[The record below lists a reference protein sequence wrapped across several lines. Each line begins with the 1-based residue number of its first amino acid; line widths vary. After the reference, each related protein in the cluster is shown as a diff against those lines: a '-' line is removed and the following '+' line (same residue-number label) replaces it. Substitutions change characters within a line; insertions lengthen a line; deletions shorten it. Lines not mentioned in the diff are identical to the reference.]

1 MPYSNTSAII
11 SFYTIWSFERNHFP
25 YFQDFSFSTRY
36 ISSDVP
42 TMQIVDTSE
51 KAFTPILSDEIW
63 LPIAIGSFFEI
74 RGYGL
79 VYTEPM
85 RVIHLF
91 TSIPLTLFVYP
102 LIPFIFY
109 SRAAPLHRESRCPS
123 ASPVVF
129 RFVLSTSSTF
139 IEPTFSHA

>member
-1 MPYSNTSAII
+1 LQSIPFMEFDLLKEILSHI
-11 SFYTIWSFERNHFP
+11 SKIFHSR
-25 YFQDFSFSTRY
+25 RKY

-51 KAFTPILSDEIW
+51 KAFTPIPSDEIW

-74 RGYGL
+74 RGYGR

-91 TSIPLTLFVYP
+91 TSSSLTLFVYP

-109 SRAAPLHRESRCPS
+109 SRAAPLHRESQCPS
-123 ASPVVF
+123 ASLVVF
-129 RFVLSTSSTF
+129 RFCLPKCTS
-139 IEPTFSHA
+139 IERAFPRI